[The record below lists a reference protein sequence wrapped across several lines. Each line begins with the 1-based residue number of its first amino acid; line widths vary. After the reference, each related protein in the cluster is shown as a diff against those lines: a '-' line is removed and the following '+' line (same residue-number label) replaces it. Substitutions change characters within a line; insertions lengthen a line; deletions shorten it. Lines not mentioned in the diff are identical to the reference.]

1 MSQEATK
8 EILEEIKDV
17 YEDFEFYSNRD
28 TNRSNAVRATKL
40 ASKLTKLLKSY
51 KPIN

>member
-8 EILEEIKDV
+8 EILDDIKDA

-28 TNRSNAVRATKL
+28 TNRSNAVRAKKK
-40 ASKLTKLLKSY
+40 ASELITLLKQY
-51 KPIN
+51 KPI